1 MIKYSDPWRWAS
13 LQYSNSKDVITRVV
27 DCDNTA
33 HCADLRTPSDTDCQ
47 TLIDTRI
54 E

>member
-1 MIKYSDPWRWAS
+1 MLNYSDPWRWAS
-13 LQYSNSKDVITRVV
+13 LQYSTAKDVITRVA

-33 HCADLRTPSDTDCQ
+33 HCADLHTPTDTDCQ
-47 TLIDTRI
+47 SLKDLRN